1 MSMKIKSAILLSSAA
16 VLLFTLVGGMTGVRA
31 SSNSNDGAYRQLQ
44 VYSEVLSRVH
54 SEYVEEPNIP
64 GVTNGALHGLLESL
78 DSNSSY
84 LSAAEYKEYKAH
96 KTEAKGDI
104 GAVVSKRFGYASV
117 ISVIPGSPADKAGLQ
132 DTDILEAIEGKST
145 REMSLGEIHN
155 LSFRRAWFNC
165 DFISGE
171 GKPSRAAE
179 DRDHPRAW
187 LRFRRSIEKTIE
199 PGIAEIKVDAFT
211 KGKTDEIAGKLKEVK
226 RNGAKKLILDLRNCA
241 EGDESEGIAAA
252 NLFLNH
258 GTITY
263 VQGQKYPRQA
273 FNADPSKAIL
283 DFPLVVL
290 VNKGTAGPAEIVAA
304 AILEN
309 ARGDVVGDKT
319 FGNGT
324 VQKMIEMKD
333 GSALILSIAKYYTP
347 SGKAIQDSA
356 ITPNVLVADT
366 DDDADFRMR
375 TKMPCLPPRYEKPGG
390 PTGSATGEGYRSAEE
405 ADDLKSALLQPRPS
419 LGEPSFWVYA
429 KNLHILPASG
439 LVPAI
444 LEIPMS
450 PLLPVNQFLRLNLSR
465 TQAVQPLVFRPAG
478 LDLRCC
484 GRLQRD

>member
-1 MSMKIKSAILLSSAA
+1 MKIKSAILLSSAA
-16 VLLFTLVGGMTGVRA
+16 VLLFTFVGGMTGVRA
-31 SSNSNDGAYRQLQ
+31 SSNNDGAYRELQ

-64 GVTNGALHGLLESL
+64 EVTNGALHGLLESL

-84 LSAAEYKEYKAH
+84 LSPAEYKDYKSH

-104 GAVVSKRFGYASV
+104 GAAVSKRFGYASV

-145 REMSLGEIHN
+145 REMSLAEIHN
-155 LSFRRAWFNC
+155 LLSGNPGSTVTLSVVRAN
-165 DFISGE
+165 
-171 GKPSRAAE
+171 RAE
-179 DRDHPRAW
+179 PQKTVITRAVVEVPPVV
-187 LRFRRSIEKTIE
+187 EKTVE

-211 KGKTDEIAGKLKEVK
+211 KGKTEEIAAKLKELK
-226 RNGAKKLILDLRNCA
+226 KTGAKKLILDLRNCA
-241 EGDESEGIAAA
+241 EGDESEGIATA

-273 FNADPSKAIL
+273 FNADPSKDL
-283 DFPLVVL
+283 SDLPLVVL

-324 VQKMIEMKD
+324 IQKVIEMKD

-366 DDDADFRMR
+366 DDDAG
-375 TKMPCLPPRYEKPGG
+375 LPDEDDNSAPSTSDAKP
-390 PTGSATGEGYRSAEE
+390 PAQPDLQLQKAIEVLKNRS
-405 ADDLKSALLQPRPS
+405 
-419 LGEPSFWVYA
+419 
-429 KNLHILPASG
+429 
-439 LVPAI
+439 
-444 LEIPMS
+444 
-450 PLLPVNQFLRLNLSR
+450 
-465 TQAVQPLVFRPAG
+465 T
-478 LDLRCC
+478 
-484 GRLQRD
+484 